1 MCSCVLSLNCTHF
14 LTVQFNRGAQEY
26 LKIVFTTQSC
36 VKVNCGKKS
45 VTVNL
50 NR

>member
-1 MCSCVLSLNCTHF
+1 MFMCLELELFTF

-26 LKIVFTTQSC
+26 LKTVFTSQSC
-36 VKVNCGKKS
+36 VKVNFGKKS
-45 VTVNL
+45 VTVKL